1 MVGGGWLYCRDG
13 GSLRRCFCLLVL
25 GAWGWAQS
33 VELGVLERCQG
44 VFQALRPQFAYA
56 ERVAPQRFLLRVVL
70 GTGEAALAR
79 LTVNIDLRPVP
90 LGLEDIAVV
99 ALERPLQDAIRLRN
113 RLSQGLGDLPQ
124 SLSLGNWYVAVP
136 TGYRCFLTHQGRV
149 VGVLLLGQ
157 NLEPIPNPRW
167 LIAYQRSPV
176 RFPAALR

>member
-1 MVGGGWLYCRDG
+1 M
-13 GSLRRCFCLLVL
+13 L

-44 VFQALRPQFAYA
+44 VFQALHLQFAYA
-56 ERVAPQRFLLRVVL
+56 ERIAPQRFLLRVVL
-70 GTGEAALAR
+70 GTGEAALTR

-99 ALERPLQDAIRLRN
+99 ALERPVQDAVRLRN
-113 RLSQGLGDLPQ
+113 RLAQRLEDLPQ
-124 SLSLGNWYVAVP
+124 SLSLGNWYVAAP

-167 LIAYQRSPV
+167 LVAYQRSPV